1 MENNGLVLSE
11 EEIQSELGILCK
23 DYENILDYNNSDV
36 EAYEEQL
43 EQLVTIEEQ
52 YEKLISEAKNT
63 EKVLSKELA
72 DLDLQLIDANF
83 NQGKVAAECVEK
95 AKFVEEIQSN
105 TQQQIFDMHQC
116 YVQAVRL
123 VKGFH

>member
-1 MENNGLVLSE
+1 MEYNGLVLSDE
-11 EEIQSELGILCK
+11 EVQSELGNLCK
-23 DYENILDYNNSDV
+23 DYVNILDYKNTDV

-52 YEKLISEAKNT
+52 YEKLICEAKNT

-72 DLDLQLIDANF
+72 DLDLRQIDAKF
-83 NQGKVAAECVEK
+83 NQGKVTAECMDK

-105 TQQQIFDMHQC
+105 TQQQIFEMHQC
-116 YVQAVRL
+116 YVSAVRFL
-123 VKGFH
+123 MS